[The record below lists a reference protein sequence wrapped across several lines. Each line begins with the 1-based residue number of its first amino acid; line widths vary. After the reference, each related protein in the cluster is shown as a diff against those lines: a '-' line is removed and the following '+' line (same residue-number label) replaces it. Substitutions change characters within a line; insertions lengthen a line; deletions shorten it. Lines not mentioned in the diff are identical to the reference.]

1 MKRVFDLLTSIVLL
15 ILLVP
20 FIASLIL
27 VYGVSGSWPILFSQN
42 RLGLKESE
50 FKLLKFRTLKA
61 DENLSLQDRSF
72 TLGNW
77 LRRTSLDELPQLLN
91 VIKGEMSLVG
101 PRPLPLNYQ
110 ALFSEAQRLRFQVKP
125 GITGLTQV
133 NGGAQLSWDQKFA
146 YDVKYV
152 QNKSLVGDIK
162 ILIATIFVVFKKK
175 DDGLQ
180 EKPFTGN

>member
-1 MKRVFDLLTSIVLL
+1 MKRVFDLLTSI
-15 ILLVP
+15 ILLVLLAP
-20 FIASLIL
+20 FMVLLIL
-27 VYGVSGSWPILFSQN
+27 VYGVSGSWPILFSQD

-72 TLGNW
+72 ALGNW

-101 PRPLPLNYQ
+101 PRPLPLSYQ
-110 ALFSEAQRLRFQVKP
+110 TLFSEAQRLRFQVKP

-133 NGGAQLSWDQKFA
+133 NGGAQLSWGQKFD
-146 YDVKYV
+146 YDLEYVK
-152 QNKSLVGDIK
+152 NKSFLGDLK
-162 ILIATIFVVFKKK
+162 ILLETILVVLKKK